1 MKIKMT
7 IPYRTA
13 WVFIVVCTA
22 LLVLLAAMTTGFAI
36 DGSYGMA
43 ILCLAIA
50 AMVIVAMAFRFNYG
64 IRINDKRVVAIEQ
77 AGMKIL
83 RYQDVSDITIKFT
96 RGAIAAEIKMKTQAT
111 HLLVWDKV
119 FLGNSLILPNENKI
133 NLNDDFVHHSI
144 ENLSKCNK
152 VKIQNFYDI

>member
-7 IPYRTA
+7 IPYRKA

-50 AMVIVAMAFRFNYG
+50 AMVIVAMASHG
-64 IRINDKRVVAIEQ
+64 VP
-77 AGMKIL
+77 
-83 RYQDVSDITIKFT
+83 
-96 RGAIAAEIKMKTQAT
+96 
-111 HLLVWDKV
+111 
-119 FLGNSLILPNENKI
+119 LPPK
-133 NLNDDFVHHSI
+133 SR
-144 ENLSKCNK
+144 
-152 VKIQNFYDI
+152 